1 MAHPSE
7 VGTLVLHGLR
17 LKGFAET
24 DVVAEAVNLADPEV
38 VGALEGFAADGL
50 VSRRDGSRSGWSLT
64 TEGRAEG
71 ERRIVAELAQVGADD
86 LVEEAYQGFVGLNDG
101 FLQVTTDWQLRPV
114 AGDDLNDRVTND
126 HTDEAYDADVVQRLA
141 GIDVAVGPVCEGLS
155 TGLERFAGYRPRLSH
170 ALDRVRA
177 GHADWFARPMM
188 DSYHS
193 VWFEL
198 HEDLLVTLGL
208 NRATET

>member
-1 MAHPSE
+1 M
-7 VGTLVLHGLR
+7 
-17 LKGFAET
+17 KGFAET
-24 DVVAEAVNLADPEV
+24 DVVAEAVGLGDPEV
-38 VGALEGFAADGL
+38 VGALEAFAADGL
-50 VSRRDGSRSGWSLT
+50 VSRRDGPRSGWSLT

-71 ERRIVAELAQVGADD
+71 ERRITAELAEVGAAER
-86 LVEEAYQGFVGLNDG
+86 VKEAYQGFIRLNDD
-101 FLQVTTDWQLRPV
+101 FLQVTTDWQLRTV
-114 AGDDLNDRVTND
+114 AGADADVLNERVPND
-126 HTDEAYDADVVQRLA
+126 HTDETYDAEVVQRLA
-141 GIDVAVGPVCEGLS
+141 GIDAGVGPVCEGLS
-155 TGLERFAGYRPRLSH
+155 AGLERFAGYRPRLSH

-208 NRATET
+208 NRAGEA